1 MTGDKKP
8 PRPRARPL
16 DPTEHADWEAVAK
29 SIRPLKKRE
38 LSPEASAPKPEG
50 PVMRSRG
57 MLGPGAGPLGVYHP
71 ARAVTPP
78 APPPAHA
85 AHGKIPPVEP
95 KLLKDIR
102 RGQVAIDATLDLHG
116 ETQARAYP
124 MLERFLNGARARGNR
139 IILVIT
145 GSGVKRQVL
154 GAPLFEDDAAARGRA
169 SPRAVEGGIMDR
181 QEPGVLKRALPQWL
195 GAHPV
200 RDWVVGYSG
209 AAPQH
214 GGAGAFYVVLRR
226 ARG

>member
-1 MTGDKKP
+1 MSDEKKP
-8 PRPRARPL
+8 ERPRARPL
-16 DPTEHADWEAVAK
+16 DPKEHEDWEAVAK
-29 SIRPLKKRE
+29 SIRPLKKKE
-38 LSPEASAPKPEG
+38 TPPESAAG
-50 PVMRSRG
+50 PGGPPMRSRG

-71 ARAVTPP
+71 ARAM
-78 APPPAHA
+78 APPEPPK
-85 AHGKIPPVEP
+85 AHGHGALPAVEP

-124 MLERFLNGARARGNR
+124 MLERFLSVARTRGNR

-154 GAPLFEDDAAARGRA
+154 GSRPFGAGDDTQTVR
-169 SPRAVEGGIMDR
+169 PNDLYNR

-195 GAHPV
+195 SAAPI